1 MVRNSQSNNQEIKK
15 RLYLISTPI
24 GNLSDI
30 TLRAIDILRK
40 SEYILCEDTRISK
53 NLLEKYEIKSKLISN
68 HKFNEKKNINKIL
81 GLLKD
86 GSIISLISDAGTP
99 AISDPGKL
107 LVQECISND
116 IPITP
121 IPGASS
127 VISSLSISGFS
138 DKFIFFG
145 FLEEKKNKL
154 IKDLEFLSK
163 MDCSIVLF
171 IPPKKLIKNLEIVI
185 NFFKKREIVLCREM
199 TKIHEEFIRCKV
211 EDLKK
216 IKIYDKGELTIVIS
230 EIKESTNS
238 FGFLTESD
246 KKIIKMMLKNKSIKD
261 IIKKFS
267 SKKIPKKVIYDFCL
281 KLKNEK

>member
-1 MVRNSQSNNQEIKK
+1 MISQSQKK
-15 RLYLISTPI
+15 GLYLVSTPI
-24 GNLSDI
+24 GNLGDLTI
-30 TLRAIDILRK
+30 RALEILK
-40 SEYILCEDTRISK
+40 NSELILCEDTRVSIK
-53 NLLEKYEIKSKLISN
+53 LLNHFNIKTQLIAF
-68 HKFNEKKNINKIL
+68 HKFNERKKTKDIINHLMNGK
-81 GLLKD
+81 
-86 GSIISLISDAGTP
+86 IISLISDAGTP

-127 VISSLSISGFS
+127 VITSLSISGFS

-154 IKDLEFLSK
+154 IKELEFLSK

-171 IPPKKLIKNLEIVI
+171 IPPKKLIKNLDIVI

-199 TKIHEEFIRCKV
+199 TKIHEEFVRCKV

-238 FGFLTESD
+238 FGFLNESD
-246 KKIIKMMLKNKSIKD
+246 KKIIKTMLKNKSIKD
-261 IIKKFS
+261 ITKKFS
-267 SKKIPKKVIYDFCL
+267 NKKIPKKIIYDFCL

>member
-1 MVRNSQSNNQEIKK
+1 MISQSQKK
-15 RLYLISTPI
+15 GLYLVSTPI
-24 GNLSDI
+24 GNLGDL
-30 TLRAIDILRK
+30 TFRALEILK
-40 SEYILCEDTRISK
+40 NSELILCEDTRVSIK
-53 NLLEKYEIKSKLISN
+53 LLNHFNIKTQLIAF
-68 HKFNEKKNINKIL
+68 HKFNERKKTKDIMSH
-81 GLLKD
+81 LKN
-86 GSIISLISDAGTP
+86 GKIISLISDAGTP
-99 AISDPGKL
+99 TISDPGKL

-127 VISSLSISGFS
+127 VITSLSISGFS

-154 IKDLEFLSK
+154 IKELEFLSK

-246 KKIIKMMLKNKSIKD
+246 KKIIKIMLKNKSIKD

-267 SKKIPKKVIYDFCL
+267 NKKIPKKIIYDFCL
-281 KLKNEK
+281 ELKNEK

>member
-1 MVRNSQSNNQEIKK
+1 MISQSQKK
-15 RLYLISTPI
+15 GLYLVSTPI
-24 GNLSDI
+24 GNLGDLTI
-30 TLRAIDILRK
+30 RALEILK
-40 SEYILCEDTRISK
+40 NSELILCEDTRVSIK
-53 NLLEKYEIKSKLISN
+53 LLNHFNIKTQLIAF
-68 HKFNEKKNINKIL
+68 HKFNERKKT
-81 GLLKD
+81 KD
-86 GSIISLISDAGTP
+86 IMNHLMNGKIISLISDAGTP

-127 VISSLSISGFS
+127 VITSLSISGFS

-154 IKDLEFLSK
+154 IKELEFLSK

-171 IPPKKLIKNLEIVI
+171 IPPKKLIKNLEIII

-246 KKIIKMMLKNKSIKD
+246 KKIIKMMLRNKSIKD

-267 SKKIPKKVIYDFCL
+267 NKKIPKKIIYDFCL

>member
-1 MVRNSQSNNQEIKK
+1 MISQSQKK
-15 RLYLISTPI
+15 GLYLVSTPI
-24 GNLSDI
+24 GNLGDLTI
-30 TLRAIDILRK
+30 RALEILK
-40 SEYILCEDTRISK
+40 NSELILCEDTRVSIK
-53 NLLEKYEIKSKLISN
+53 LLNHFNIKTQLLAF
-68 HKFNEKKNINKIL
+68 HKFNERKKTKDIINHLMNGK
-81 GLLKD
+81 
-86 GSIISLISDAGTP
+86 IISLISDAGTP

-107 LVQECISND
+107 LVKECIINN
-116 IPITP
+116 IPVTP

-127 VISSLSISGFS
+127 VITSLSISGFS

-145 FLEEKKNKL
+145 FLEEKKSKL
-154 IKDLEFLSK
+154 IKELEFLSK

-171 IPPKKLIKNLEIVI
+171 IPPKKLIKNLELVI
-185 NFFKKREIVLCREM
+185 NYFSKREIVLCREM

-238 FGFLTESD
+238 FGFLNESD
-246 KKIIKMMLKNKSIKD
+246 KKIIKTMLKNKSIKD

-267 SKKIPKKVIYDFCL
+267 NKKIPKKIIYDFCL
-281 KLKNEK
+281 KLKNGK

>member
-1 MVRNSQSNNQEIKK
+1 MISQSQKK
-15 RLYLISTPI
+15 GLYLVSTPI
-24 GNLSDI
+24 GNLGDLTI
-30 TLRAIDILRK
+30 RALEILK
-40 SEYILCEDTRISK
+40 NSELILCEDTRVSIK
-53 NLLEKYEIKSKLISN
+53 LLNHFNIKTQLIAF
-68 HKFNEKKNINKIL
+68 HKFNERKKTKDIINHLMNGK
-81 GLLKD
+81 
-86 GSIISLISDAGTP
+86 IISLISDAGTP

-127 VISSLSISGFS
+127 VITSLSISGFS

-154 IKDLEFLSK
+154 IKELEFLSK

-238 FGFLTESD
+238 FDFLTESD

-267 SKKIPKKVIYDFCL
+267 NKKIPKKIIYDFCL

>member
-1 MVRNSQSNNQEIKK
+1 MISQSQKK
-15 RLYLISTPI
+15 GLYLVSTPI
-24 GNLSDI
+24 GNLGDLTI
-30 TLRAIDILRK
+30 RALEILK
-40 SEYILCEDTRISK
+40 NSELILCEDTRVSIK
-53 NLLEKYEIKSKLISN
+53 LLNHYNIKTQLTAF
-68 HKFNEKKNINKIL
+68 HKFNERKKT
-81 GLLKD
+81 KD
-86 GSIISLISDAGTP
+86 IMNHLMNGKIISLICDAGTP

-107 LVQECISND
+107 LVQECISKD

-127 VISSLSISGFS
+127 VITSLSISGFS

-154 IKDLEFLSK
+154 IKELEFLSK

-246 KKIIKMMLKNKSIKD
+246 KKIIKTMLKNKSIKD

-267 SKKIPKKVIYDFCL
+267 SKKIPKKIIYDFCL

>member
-1 MVRNSQSNNQEIKK
+1 MISQSQKK
-15 RLYLISTPI
+15 GLYLVSTPI
-24 GNLSDI
+24 GNLGDLTI
-30 TLRAIDILRK
+30 RALEILK
-40 SEYILCEDTRISK
+40 NSELILCEDTRVSIK
-53 NLLEKYEIKSKLISN
+53 LLNHFNIKTQLIAF
-68 HKFNEKKNINKIL
+68 HKFNERKKTKDIINHLMNGK
-81 GLLKD
+81 
-86 GSIISLISDAGTP
+86 IISLISDAGTP

-127 VISSLSISGFS
+127 VITSLSISGFS

-154 IKDLEFLSK
+154 IKELEFLSK

-171 IPPKKLIKNLEIVI
+171 IPPKKLIKNLDIVI

-246 KKIIKMMLKNKSIKD
+246 KKIIKMMLRNKSIKD

-267 SKKIPKKVIYDFCL
+267 NKKIPKKIIYDFCL

>member
-1 MVRNSQSNNQEIKK
+1 MISQSEKK
-15 RLYLISTPI
+15 GLYLVSTPI
-24 GNLSDI
+24 GNLGDLTI
-30 TLRAIDILRK
+30 RALEILK
-40 SEYILCEDTRISK
+40 NSELILCEDTRVSIK
-53 NLLEKYEIKSKLISN
+53 LLNHFNIKTQLIAF
-68 HKFNEKKNINKIL
+68 HKFNERKKTSDIINHLMNGK
-81 GLLKD
+81 
-86 GSIISLISDAGTP
+86 IISLISDAGTP
-99 AISDPGKL
+99 TISDPGKL

-145 FLEEKKNKL
+145 FLEEKRNKL
-154 IKDLEFLSK
+154 IKELEFLSK

-171 IPPKKLIKNLEIVI
+171 IPPKKLIKNLEIII

-238 FGFLTESD
+238 FDFLTESD

-267 SKKIPKKVIYDFCL
+267 NKKIPKKTIYDFCL

>member
-1 MVRNSQSNNQEIKK
+1 MISQSQKK
-15 RLYLISTPI
+15 GLYLVSTPI
-24 GNLSDI
+24 GNLGDLTI
-30 TLRAIDILRK
+30 RALEILK
-40 SEYILCEDTRISK
+40 NSELILCEDTRVSIK
-53 NLLEKYEIKSKLISN
+53 LLNHYNIKTQLISF
-68 HKFNEKKNINKIL
+68 HKFNEKKKTKEIINE
-81 GLLKD
+81 LLSGKKV
-86 GSIISLISDAGTP
+86 SLISDAGTP
-99 AISDPGKL
+99 AISDPGKI
-107 LVQECISND
+107 LVKECISND
-116 IPITP
+116 IPVTP

-127 VISSLSISGFS
+127 VITSLSISGFS

-171 IPPKKLIKNLEIVI
+171 IPPKKLIKNLDIVI

-230 EIKESTNS
+230 EIKESRNIFS
-238 FGFLTESD
+238 FPTESD
-246 KKIIKMMLKNKSIKD
+246 KKLIKKMLKNKSIKD

-267 SKKIPKKVIYDFCL
+267 NKKIPKKIIYDFCL

>member
-1 MVRNSQSNNQEIKK
+1 MISQSQKK
-15 RLYLISTPI
+15 GLYLVSTPI
-24 GNLSDI
+24 GNLGDL
-30 TLRAIDILRK
+30 TLRALEILK
-40 SEYILCEDTRISK
+40 NSELILCEDTRVSIKLLNHFNIK
-53 NLLEKYEIKSKLISN
+53 NQLIVF
-68 HKFNEKKNINKIL
+68 HKFNERKRTKDIMSHLINGKT
-81 GLLKD
+81 
-86 GSIISLISDAGTP
+86 ISLISDAGTP

-107 LVQECISND
+107 LVQECISNG

-127 VISSLSISGFS
+127 VITSLSISGFS
-138 DKFIFFG
+138 DRFIFFG

-154 IKDLEFLSK
+154 IKELEFLSN

-171 IPPKKLIKNLEIVI
+171 IPPKKLIKNLELVI
-185 NFFKKREIVLCREM
+185 NYFKKREIVLCREM

-267 SKKIPKKVIYDFCL
+267 NKKIPKKIIYDFCL

>member
-1 MVRNSQSNNQEIKK
+1 MISQSQKK
-15 RLYLISTPI
+15 GLYLVSTPI
-24 GNLSDI
+24 GNLGDLTI
-30 TLRAIDILRK
+30 RALEILK
-40 SEYILCEDTRISK
+40 NSELILCEDTRVSIK
-53 NLLEKYEIKSKLISN
+53 LLNHFNIKTQLIAF
-68 HKFNEKKNINKIL
+68 HKFNERKKI
-81 GLLKD
+81 KD
-86 GSIISLISDAGTP
+86 IMNHLMNGKIISLISDAGTP

-127 VISSLSISGFS
+127 VITSLSISGFS

-154 IKDLEFLSK
+154 IKELEFLSK

-171 IPPKKLIKNLEIVI
+171 IPPKKLIKNLEMVI

-230 EIKESTNS
+230 EIKESTNT

-246 KKIIKMMLKNKSIKD
+246 KKIIKKMLKNKSIKD

-267 SKKIPKKVIYDFCL
+267 NKKIPKKIIYNFCL
-281 KLKNEK
+281 KLKNEN

>member
-1 MVRNSQSNNQEIKK
+1 MISQSQKK
-15 RLYLISTPI
+15 GLYLVSTPI
-24 GNLSDI
+24 GNLGDLTI
-30 TLRAIDILRK
+30 RALEILK
-40 SEYILCEDTRISK
+40 NSELILCEDTRVSIK
-53 NLLEKYEIKSKLISN
+53 LLNHFDIKTQLIAF
-68 HKFNEKKNINKIL
+68 HKFNERKRTKDIINHLINGK
-81 GLLKD
+81 
-86 GSIISLISDAGTP
+86 IISLISDAGTP

-107 LVQECISND
+107 LIQECISND

-127 VISSLSISGFS
+127 VITSLSISGFS

-154 IKDLEFLSK
+154 IKELEILSK

-238 FGFLTESD
+238 FDFLTESD

-267 SKKIPKKVIYDFCL
+267 NKKIPKKIIYDFCL

>member
-1 MVRNSQSNNQEIKK
+1 MISQSQKK
-15 RLYLISTPI
+15 GLYLVSTPI
-24 GNLSDI
+24 GNLGDLTI
-30 TLRAIDILRK
+30 RALEILK
-40 SEYILCEDTRISK
+40 NSELILCEDTRVSIK
-53 NLLEKYEIKSKLISN
+53 LLNHFNIKTQLIAF
-68 HKFNEKKNINKIL
+68 HKFNERKKT
-81 GLLKD
+81 KD
-86 GSIISLISDAGTP
+86 IMNHLMNGKIISLISDAGTP

-121 IPGASS
+121 IPGVSS
-127 VISSLSISGFS
+127 VITSLSISGFS

-154 IKDLEFLSK
+154 IKELEFLSK

-171 IPPKKLIKNLEIVI
+171 IPPKKLIKNLEMII

-246 KKIIKMMLKNKSIKD
+246 KKIIKMMLRNKSIKD

-267 SKKIPKKVIYDFCL
+267 NKKIPKKIIYDFCL

>member
-1 MVRNSQSNNQEIKK
+1 MISQSQKK
-15 RLYLISTPI
+15 GLYLVSTPI
-24 GNLSDI
+24 GNLGDLTI
-30 TLRAIDILRK
+30 RALEILK
-40 SEYILCEDTRISK
+40 NSELILCEDTRVSIK
-53 NLLEKYEIKSKLISN
+53 LLNHFNIKTQLIAF
-68 HKFNEKKNINKIL
+68 HKFNERKKTKDIINHLMNGK
-81 GLLKD
+81 
-86 GSIISLISDAGTP
+86 IISLISDAGTP

-127 VISSLSISGFS
+127 VITSLSISGFS

-154 IKDLEFLSK
+154 IKELEFLSK

-171 IPPKKLIKNLEIVI
+171 IPPKKLIKNLDIVI

-199 TKIHEEFIRCKV
+199 TKIHEEFVRCKV

-246 KKIIKMMLKNKSIKD
+246 KKIIKMMLRNKSIKD

-267 SKKIPKKVIYDFCL
+267 NKKIPKKIIYDFCL

>member
-1 MVRNSQSNNQEIKK
+1 MISQSQKK
-15 RLYLISTPI
+15 GLYLVSTPI
-24 GNLSDI
+24 GNLGDLTI
-30 TLRAIDILRK
+30 RALEILK
-40 SEYILCEDTRISK
+40 NSELILCEDTRVSIK
-53 NLLEKYEIKSKLISN
+53 LLNHFNIKTQLTAF
-68 HKFNEKKNINKIL
+68 HKFNERKKT
-81 GLLKD
+81 KD
-86 GSIISLISDAGTP
+86 IMNHLMNGKIISLISDAGTP
-99 AISDPGKL
+99 TISDPGKL
-107 LVQECISND
+107 LVRECISNN

-127 VISSLSISGFS
+127 VITSLSISGFS
-138 DKFIFFG
+138 DKFVFFG

-154 IKDLEFLSK
+154 IKELEFLSK

-267 SKKIPKKVIYDFCL
+267 NKKIPKKIIYDFCL

>member
-1 MVRNSQSNNQEIKK
+1 MISQSQKK
-15 RLYLISTPI
+15 GLYLVSTPI
-24 GNLSDI
+24 GNLGDL
-30 TLRAIDILRK
+30 TFRALEILK
-40 SEYILCEDTRISK
+40 NSELILCEDTRVSIK
-53 NLLEKYEIKSKLISN
+53 LLNHFNIKTQLIAF
-68 HKFNEKKNINKIL
+68 HKFNERKKTKDIMNH
-81 GLLKD
+81 LKN
-86 GSIISLISDAGTP
+86 GKIISLISDAGTP
-99 AISDPGKL
+99 TISDPGKL

-127 VISSLSISGFS
+127 VITSLSISGFS

-154 IKDLEFLSK
+154 IKELEILSK

-171 IPPKKLIKNLEIVI
+171 IPPKKLIKNLERVI
-185 NFFKKREIVLCREM
+185 NYFKKREIVLCREM

-230 EIKESTNS
+230 EIKEGTNS

-246 KKIIKMMLKNKSIKD
+246 KKIIKTMLKNKSIKD

-267 SKKIPKKVIYDFCL
+267 NKKIPKKIIYDSCL

>member
-1 MVRNSQSNNQEIKK
+1 MISQSQKK
-15 RLYLISTPI
+15 GLNLVSTPI
-24 GNLSDI
+24 GNLGDLTI
-30 TLRAIDILRK
+30 RALDILRN
-40 SEYILCEDTRISK
+40 SEIILCEDTRVSIK
-53 NLLEKYEIKSKLISN
+53 LLNHYNIKTQLIAF
-68 HKFNEKKNINKIL
+68 HKFNEKKKTKEIIK
-81 GLLKD
+81 LLMD
-86 GSIISLISDAGTP
+86 GKKVSLISDAGTP
-99 AISDPGKL
+99 VISDPGKI
-107 LVQECISND
+107 LVKECISNN
-116 IPITP
+116 IPVTP

-138 DKFIFFG
+138 DKFIFYG

-154 IKDLEFLSK
+154 TKELKYLSK
-163 MDCSIVLF
+163 INCSIIIF
-171 IPPKKLIKNLEIVI
+171 IPPKKLIKNLETVI
-185 NFFKKREIVLCREM
+185 NFFSKREIVLCREM

-216 IKIYDKGELTIVIS
+216 MKIYDKGELTIVIS

-246 KKIIKMMLKNKSIKD
+246 KKIIKRMLKNKSIKD

-267 SKKIPKKVIYDFCL
+267 NKKIPKKIIYEFCL

>member
-1 MVRNSQSNNQEIKK
+1 
-15 RLYLISTPI
+15 
-24 GNLSDI
+24 
-30 TLRAIDILRK
+30 
-40 SEYILCEDTRISK
+40 
-53 NLLEKYEIKSKLISN
+53 
-68 HKFNEKKNINKIL
+68 
-81 GLLKD
+81 
-86 GSIISLISDAGTP
+86 
-99 AISDPGKL
+99 
-107 LVQECISND
+107 
-116 IPITP
+116 
-121 IPGASS
+121 
-127 VISSLSISGFS
+127 
-138 DKFIFFG
+138 
-145 FLEEKKNKL
+145 
-154 IKDLEFLSK
+154 

-171 IPPKKLIKNLEIVI
+171 IPPKKLIKNLELVI

-199 TKIHEEFIRCKV
+199 TKLHEEFIRCKV

-267 SKKIPKKVIYDFCL
+267 NKKIPKKIIYDFCL